1 MAAMGGAAVMMNEGM
16 PGQVVD
22 HAKLHLAERD
32 SLQLIGAGQKTD
44 GVRWV
49 GDKVEARVLALYT

>member
-1 MAAMGGAAVMMNEGM
+1 MMNEGM

-49 GDKVEARVLALYT
+49 GDKIEARVLALYT